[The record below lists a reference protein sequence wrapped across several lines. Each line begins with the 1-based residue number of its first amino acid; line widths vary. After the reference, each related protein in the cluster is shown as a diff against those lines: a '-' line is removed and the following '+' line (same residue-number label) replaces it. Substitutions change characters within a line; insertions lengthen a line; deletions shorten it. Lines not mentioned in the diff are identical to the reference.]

1 MRDNRNGFTLVEL
14 LAVMVIISVL
24 LLLAL
29 PAITRQVEQARKR
42 TFAEDAHTIA
52 SAVKDDVLMGDKV
65 FSSANLLTYNKS
77 EIDDLLDK
85 KLGKSP
91 FGGVY
96 EIANAEVQV
105 TRDSNGKR
113 SYTMRICLV
122 DSDGNGF
129 GYSSVDNLD
138 ADSIGIGTVSSDCK
152 PQFEATSVIEANNQ
166 NNPNF
171 VPTNVPV
178 PTNSQV
184 PEDQTV
190 TETRFVGDNND
201 IKKNYVYFNCSDTS
215 NQNDST
221 CDLYRI
227 MGEFTVENGSGIFEN
242 RLKLVDVSEIK
253 APAPNA
259 GKWDV
264 NGSNNWT
271 HASLM
276 EYLNGAYL
284 NRINDK
290 YRAIIGPTKY
300 YLGGYTTADVTRSQM
315 YNYERKTSNEGGT
328 YYHAYNEDDTY
339 WIGMVGLMYASDFG
353 YATKND
359 ACESVKLSNYNT
371 DESVGNGCGNN
382 WVWKLDIE
390 DLQPSPFWLI
400 TQVSST
406 SNDAYYVDNTGMAKS
421 VSVFGG
427 NHPAHPVFYLNATAE
442 IVGGSGTRSDPYRLF
457 K

>member
-1 MRDNRNGFTLVEL
+1 MSNNKKGFTLVEL

-29 PAITRQVEQARKR
+29 PAVTRQIQLARKK

-65 FSSANLLTYNKS
+65 FSSANRLFYNKS
-77 EIDDLLDK
+77 DIDGLLDK
-85 KLGKSP
+85 KLRKSP
-91 FGGVY
+91 FGGTY
-96 EIANAEVQV
+96 EIANVEVQV
-105 TRDSNGKR
+105 NKDSEGKR
-113 SYTMRICLV
+113 SYTMRVCLV

-138 ADSIGIGTVSSDCK
+138 AESIGIGTVSSDCK
-152 PQFEATSVIEANNQ
+152 PQFEATSVVQTNND
-166 NNPNF
+166 NSPNYI
-171 VPTNVPV
+171 PTNVTP
-178 PTNSQV
+178 PDNSQV
-184 PEDQTV
+184 PDDQEI
-190 TETRFVGDNND
+190 TEFRFVGSNLDV
-201 IKKNYVYFNCSDTS
+201 KKNYVYFNCSDTS

-221 CDLYRI
+221 CDLFRI
-227 MGEFTVENGSGIFEN
+227 MGEFTVDNGSGVFEN

-264 NGSNNWT
+264 NGSNNWVNS
-271 HASLM
+271 SLN
-276 EYLNGAYL
+276 EYLNGPYL

-290 YRAIIGPTKY
+290 YRSVMAPAKY
-300 YLGGYTTADVTRSQM
+300 YLGGYTSANITRSQM
-315 YNYERKTSNEGGT
+315 YNYERKTSNDDGT
-328 YYHAYNEDDTY
+328 YYHPYNESDTS
-339 WIGMVGLMYASDFG
+339 WVGIVGLMYASDFG

-359 ACESVKLSNYNT
+359 ACESVKLSNYDT
-371 DESVGNGCGNN
+371 DESVNGCGNN

-390 DLQPSPFWLI
+390 DLQPSPYWLI

-421 VSVFGG
+421 VSVFGS

-442 IVGGSGTRSDPYRLF
+442 IVGGDGTRSNPYRLF